1 MKKTCTLFFTL
12 LLIFIPCFAQ
22 AQASKTLPAD
32 YKQMDMQA
40 VMDLGPKAMAGVP
53 FYGLNGELLSA
64 EEGVR
69 MMNNGE
75 YRPEYF
81 ANAEGKLAAIKL
93 RKITQQ
99 ERDFFKQFEEEQK
112 RMAALIGTEAQDF
125 ETTDMAGKPIRL
137 SELRGSVVA
146 INFWFIGCKPCI
158 MEMPELNEI
167 VHKYEGQD
175 VKFIAIA
182 TDRKVSLEKFAQRK
196 QFDYNIV
203 PDGKSLTKLYEISG
217 YPTHCIID
225 QEGKIAYFK
234 SAYSPQTASD
244 LESTIEQL
252 LDK

>member
-1 MKKTCTLFFTL
+1 M
-12 LLIFIPCFAQ
+12 PCFVQ

-32 YKQMDMQA
+32 YKQMNMQA
-40 VMDLGPKAMAGVP
+40 VMDLGPDSMMDVP
-53 FYGLNGELLSA
+53 YYGLNGELLST
-64 EEGVR
+64 EDGIR
-69 MMNNGE
+69 MMNNRD

-112 RMAALIGTEAQDF
+112 RMATLIGTQAQDF
-125 ETTDMAGKPIRL
+125 ETLDMDNEPIRL
-137 SELRGSVVA
+137 SDLKGSVVA

-167 VHKYEGQD
+167 VHKSEGKA

-182 TDRKVSLEKFAQRK
+182 TDRKASLEKFLQRK

-203 PDGKSLTKLYEISG
+203 PDGKDLTKLYEISG

-234 SAYSPQTASD
+234 SAYSPTTAAEI
-244 LESTIEQL
+244 ESTINQL
-252 LDK
+252 LKK

>member
-1 MKKTCTLFFTL
+1 MKKTLTL
-12 LLIFIPCFAQ
+12 LFVILITFIPFFAQ
-22 AQASKTLPAD
+22 AQASKTLPAN

-40 VMDLGPKAMAGVP
+40 VMDLGPDAMAGIP
-53 FYGLNGELLSA
+53 FYSVEGELLSA
-64 EEGVR
+64 SDGMR

-75 YRPEYF
+75 YMPEYF

-93 RKITQQ
+93 RKLTQQ
-99 ERDFFKQFEEEQK
+99 ERDFFKQFAEEQK

-125 ETTDMAGKPIRL
+125 ETVDMDNNPIRL
-137 SELRGSVVA
+137 SDLKGSVVA

-167 VHKYEGQD
+167 VHKFEGKD

-182 TDRKVSLEKFAQRK
+182 TDRKASLEKFAQRK
-196 QFDYNIV
+196 QFDYNVI
-203 PDGKSLTKLYEISG
+203 PDGKDLTKLYEISG

-234 SAYSPQTASD
+234 SAYSPQTASE

-252 LDK
+252 LKK